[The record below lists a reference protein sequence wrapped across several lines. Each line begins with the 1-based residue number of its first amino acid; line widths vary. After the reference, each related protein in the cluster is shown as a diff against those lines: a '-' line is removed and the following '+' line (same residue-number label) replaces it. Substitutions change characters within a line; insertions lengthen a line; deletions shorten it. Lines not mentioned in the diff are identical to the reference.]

1 MARKSDKDAAQG
13 LAVGLVI
20 ACALD
25 VKKSNEGS
33 VEAAASLSKLLTAI
47 EPRVKVSGWPG
58 VERADENAT
67 IKEEEKKHCF
77 LIAAIRLC

>member
-20 ACALD
+20 AGALD
-25 VKKSNEGS
+25 VKKSNEDS

-47 EPRVKVSGWPG
+47 EHMAQVFGWP
-58 VERADENAT
+58 DEQLANDNAT
-67 IKEEEKKHCF
+67 IKQAQTKH
-77 LIAAIRLC
+77 

>member
-1 MARKSDKDAAQG
+1 MARKSDKEAAQG

-33 VEAAASLSKLLTAI
+33 VEATASLSKLLTAI
-47 EPRVKVSGWPG
+47 EHLAQVFGWP
-58 VERADENAT
+58 DEQLTNDNAT
-67 IKEEEKKHCF
+67 LKQALTKH
-77 LIAAIRLC
+77 

>member
-25 VKKSNEGS
+25 VKKSNEDS

-47 EPRVKVSGWPG
+47 EHMAQVFGWP
-58 VERADENAT
+58 DEQLANDNAT
-67 IKEEEKKHCF
+67 IKQAQTKH
-77 LIAAIRLC
+77 